1 MIKYLFRMLPKLL
14 QPISQVNDE
23 LWLSLKHTGPQYSPL
38 KYYDSE
44 NYKVKVI
51 SERHA
56 YMYNNPLLKNNKIMF
71 VRWYI

>member
-1 MIKYLFRMLPKLL
+1 MISYLFRMLPKLL

-38 KYYDSE
+38 WKLQGEGD
-44 NYKVKVI
+44 I
-51 SERHA
+51 CTTC
-56 YMYNNPLLKNNKIMF
+56 MYNNPFLKNNKIMF